1 MAEFQKV
8 RGSHEISIRAADLL
22 EDMRPQDYNGSNRAK
37 TVRTINDILQGRTQR
52 TVDSFLTGLRN
63 TGGVGYAQRVEEV
76 CQDVQAFLSQR
87 ALLSQPY
94 TKTSNKQYKY
104 RMTSLDPKHP
114 LKVVNQWRYDLAA
127 KAGFPPGFFRD
138 TYFEH
143 VTFYCLPDGADL
155 SGSIF
160 DTSFFNVC
168 RIVDA
173 NFRDT
178 EFYGSDFSSC
188 EIQGADFSGAML
200 CYTHFHDCSMKRV
213 SFQNARLS
221 DCNTVDCT
229 MSEIDFLSARL
240 DGASYGRIT
249 PSGIRNLDTAAITQG
264 GATAEEVKR
273 LRASIFEAMQVPD
286 LSLVQRPKAIRRKP
300 RRAGP
305 ER

>member
-22 EDMRPQDYNGSNRAK
+22 EDMRPQDYNGSNRAG
-37 TVRTINDILQGRTQR
+37 TVRTINDILQGRAQR

-63 TGGVGYAQRVEEV
+63 TGGDAYAARVDEV
-76 CQDVQAFLSQR
+76 CQDVRAFLSQS

-104 RMTSLDPKHP
+104 PVVDLDPKHP
-114 LKVVNQWRYDLAA
+114 LKVVNQRRYDLAA

-138 TYFEH
+138 TCFEH

-155 SGSIF
+155 SGSTF

-178 EFYGSDFSSC
+178 DFYGSDFSSC
-188 EIQGADFSGAML
+188 EIRGADFSGAML
-200 CYTHFHDCSMKRV
+200 CYTHFHDCSMKRI

-229 MSEIDFLSARL
+229 MNEIDFLSARL

-249 PSGIRNLDTAAITQG
+249 PGGIRNLDTAAITQG

-273 LRASIFEAMQVPD
+273 LRASIFEALQVPD
-286 LSLVQRPKAIRRKP
+286 LSLAQRPKAARRRP
-300 RRAGP
+300 RRSGP

>member
-22 EDMRPQDYNGSNRAK
+22 EDMRLRDYNGSNRAG
-37 TVRTINDILQGRTQR
+37 TVRTINDILQGRAQR
-52 TVDSFLTGLRN
+52 TVDSFLLGLRN
-63 TGGVGYAQRVEEV
+63 TGGDGYAQRVEEV
-76 CQDVQAFLSQR
+76 CQDVQAFLTQK

-94 TKTSNKQYKY
+94 TKTSKKQYKY
-104 RMTSLDPKHP
+104 SVMDLDPEHP
-114 LKVVNQWRYDLAA
+114 LKVVNQRRYDLAA
-127 KAGFPPGFFRD
+127 KAGFPSGFFRD

-155 SGSIF
+155 SGSTF

-178 EFYGSDFSSC
+178 DFYGSAFSSC
-188 EIQGADFSGAML
+188 EIRGADFSGAML
-200 CYTHFHDCSMKRV
+200 GHTHFHDCSMKRI
-213 SFQNARLS
+213 SFQNARLA

-229 MSEIDFLSARL
+229 MNEIDFLSARL

-249 PSGIRNLDTAAITQG
+249 PSGIKNLDTAAITQG
-264 GATAEEVKR
+264 GATAEEIKR
-273 LRASIFEAMQVPD
+273 LRTSIFEALQVPD
-286 LSLVQRPKAIRRKP
+286 LSFVQRPKAARRRP
-300 RRAGP
+300 RRTGP

>member
-22 EDMRPQDYNGSNRAK
+22 EDMRPQDYNGSNRAG
-37 TVRTINDILQGRTQR
+37 TVRTINDILQGRAQR
-52 TVDSFLTGLRN
+52 TVDSFLLGLRN
-63 TGGVGYAQRVEEV
+63 TGGDGYAQRVEEV
-76 CQDVQAFLSQR
+76 CQDVQAFLSQK

-94 TKTSNKQYKY
+94 TKTSKKQYKY
-104 RMTSLDPKHP
+104 SVMDLDPEHP
-114 LKVVNQWRYDLAA
+114 LKVVNQRQYDLAA

-155 SGSIF
+155 SGSTF

-173 NFRDT
+173 SFRDT
-178 EFYGSDFSSC
+178 DFYGSAFSSC
-188 EIQGADFSGAML
+188 EIRGADFSVAML
-200 CYTHFHDCSMKRV
+200 GHTHFHDCSMKRI
-213 SFQNARLS
+213 SFQNARLA

-229 MSEIDFLSARL
+229 MNEIDFLGARL

-249 PSGIRNLDTAAITQG
+249 PSGIKNLDTAAITQG
-264 GATAEEVKR
+264 GATTEEVKR
-273 LRASIFEAMQVPD
+273 LRASIFEALQVPD
-286 LSLVQRPKAIRRKP
+286 LSLVQRPKAARRRP

>member
-22 EDMRPQDYNGSNRAK
+22 EDMRPRDYNGSNRAK
-37 TVRTINDILQGRTQR
+37 TVRTINDILQGRAQR
-52 TVDSFLTGLRN
+52 TVDSFLLGLRN
-63 TGGVGYAQRVEEV
+63 TGGVCYAQRVGEV
-76 CQDVQAFLSQR
+76 CQDVQAFLSQK

-94 TKTSNKQYKY
+94 TKTSKKQYKY
-104 RMTSLDPKHP
+104 PVMDLDPEHP
-114 LKVVNQWRYDLAA
+114 LKVVNQRRYDLAA
-127 KAGFPPGFFRD
+127 KAGFPSGFFRD

-155 SGSIF
+155 SGSTF

-178 EFYGSDFSSC
+178 DFFGSAFSSC
-188 EIQGADFSGAML
+188 EIRGADFSGTML
-200 CYTHFHDCSMKRV
+200 GHTHFHDCSMKRI
-213 SFQNARLS
+213 SFQNARLA

-229 MSEIDFLSARL
+229 MNEVNFLSARL

-249 PSGIRNLDTAAITQG
+249 PSGIKNLDTAVITQG
-264 GATAEEVKR
+264 GATTEEIKR
-273 LRASIFEAMQVPD
+273 LRASIFEALQVPE
-286 LSLVQRPKAIRRKP
+286 LSLVQHPKATRRRP
-300 RRAGP
+300 RRTGP